1 MNDRF
6 HVNMKR
12 TIPAWALVATLLGLP
27 ALGHDI
33 TLWPEQD
40 PKAVKLKMYYG
51 DPGDYQPIDKVRFVE
66 LAVFDSRDVKISFL
80 HDIERGAD
88 NKVLTTP
95 ALRLGDWPSG
105 TYVVESRYDNGF
117 YIHDGENRAIAT
129 TKEWFPDAIDSAHYL
144 KFSKALFH
152 VGASG
157 NGFDRIIGHRL
168 ELIPRADPF
177 AAKEGG
183 SLPVEVRFDGAVL
196 KDHIVEVGDETA
208 ASKGPELRT
217 DARGIVLVKLDHKG
231 FYRMAVDHR
240 AASKYPDLFSFDD
253 YTASLV
259 FSR

>member
-1 MNDRF
+1 
-6 HVNMKR
+6 MKR
-12 TIPAWALVATLLGLP
+12 TLVTWALATSLVAST
-27 ALGHDI
+27 AQSHDI

-40 PKAVKLKMYYG
+40 GKSVKLRMYYG
-51 DPGDYQPIDKVRFVE
+51 DPGDYQPIDEVRFVE
-66 LAVFDSRDVKISFL
+66 LTVLDSRDVKISFI

-95 ALRLGDWPSG
+95 ALRLGDWPAG

-117 YIHDGENRAIAT
+117 YVHDGENRAIAT
-129 TKEWFPDAIDSAHYL
+129 TREWYPAAIDSAHYQ

-152 VGASG
+152 LGPSG
-157 NGFDRIIGHRL
+157 GGYDRIVGHRL

-177 AAKEGG
+177 NVKDGG
-183 SLPVEVRFDGAVL
+183 TLAIEVRFDGAPL

-208 ASKGPELRT
+208 ASKGPEVHT
-217 DARGIVLVKLDHKG
+217 DGRGLVQVKLDHKG
-231 FYRMAVDHR
+231 FYRLAVDHR
-240 AASKYPDLFSFDD
+240 APSRYPDLFSFDD